1 MCATCGCGQKDKK
14 HPKYGKGPKAKDAA
28 KKGAKADDKKA
39 AKKLPAFL
47 QKDKKD
53 KK

>member
-14 HPKYGKGPKAKDAA
+14 HPKFGKGPKAKDA

-39 AKKLPAFL
+39 DKKLPAFL
-47 QKDKKD
+47 KKKE

>member
-14 HPKYGKGPKAKDAA
+14 HPKYGKGKDAV
-28 KKGAKADDKKA
+28 KKA
-39 AKKLPAFL
+39 VKKVAKPAFL
-47 QKDKKD
+47 DKKKD